1 MSLWTDLLGAEVR
14 HISAGGVPTRTV
26 SVGSGPAVVFLHG
39 RGGHLETFARN
50 LAAVAAP
57 GRRAIAIDLLGHG
70 LTARSAEGWGHLPA
84 RSAEGWGHLPGR
96 RAQGDY
102 TIGEIAG
109 HVRAVLDALDLAEAD
124 LVGQSLGGWA
134 AALTALDAPGRVRGL
149 ALIEPAGLQSEA
161 ERLADST
168 VRAAYQR
175 GGRAYEEP
183 TADAVRARLGGL
195 LADPASVDEE
205 LVEIR
210 TRLYGPPEA
219 RDVHRRVRA
228 ADNTPWLLTAERLAG
243 LSVPTLFLRGEL
255 GHTPP
260 GVVEAAARAVPD
272 AAVVTVPGAK
282 QWPQFER
289 PRQVNEILNRFL
301 EEGNTDVILD

>member
-14 HISAGGVPTRTV
+14 HINAGGVPTRTI
-26 SVGSGPAVVFLHG
+26 SLGSGPAVLFLHG
-39 RGGHLETFARN
+39 RGGHLETFTRN
-50 LAAVAAP
+50 VAAVAAP

-70 LTARSAEGWGHLPA
+70 LTGRSTEG
-84 RSAEGWGHLPGR
+84 
-96 RAQGDY
+96 QY
-102 TIGEIAG
+102 TIDELAG

-124 LVGQSLGGWA
+124 LVGQSLGAWA
-134 AALTALDAPGRVRGL
+134 AALTALEAPDRVRRL

-205 LVEIR
+205 LVEVR

-228 ADNTPWLLTAERLAG
+228 ADNTRWLLTQERLAG
-243 LSVPTLFLRGEL
+243 LLVPTLFLRGEL
-255 GHTPP
+255 GHTPLT
-260 GVVEAAARAVPD
+260 VVEAAARAVPD
-272 AAVVTVPGAK
+272 AAVATVPGAK

-289 PRQVNEILNRFL
+289 PRQVNELLNRFL
-301 EEGNTDVILD
+301 GEGNTDVILD